1 MSDEKSPYI
10 VVPFDRLEDD
20 EFVYPAVYYFQP
32 ATGDLVFV
40 KAKDRPKA
48 QELCDEWT
56 GEKGKYTIRA
66 IKDVKSKSKMES
78 GELSVRGSNTRK
90 CFAPRLKGLK

>member
-1 MSDEKSPYI
+1 MSEVYI
-10 VVPFDRLEDD
+10 VVAFECLDDD
-20 EFVYPAVYYFQP
+20 EFIYPAVYYFQP

-40 KAKDRPKA
+40 KVKDRAKA

-66 IKDVKSKSKMES
+66 IKDVKGKSRLES
-78 GELSVRGSNTRK
+78 GNVSVRGHNTMK
-90 CFAPRLKGLK
+90 CFSPRLKGLK